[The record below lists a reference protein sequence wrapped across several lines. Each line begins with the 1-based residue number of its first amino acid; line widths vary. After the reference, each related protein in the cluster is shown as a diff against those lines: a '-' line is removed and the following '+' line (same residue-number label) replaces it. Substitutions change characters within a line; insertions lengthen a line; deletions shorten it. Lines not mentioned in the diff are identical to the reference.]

1 MRRIIFH
8 IGPEKTGS
16 TLVQSYAELNEDAI
30 KDASCRPVKFL
41 GPAAVRDSGLLA
53 DAQSVVT
60 GRQKDI
66 PGLANLL
73 AQAEADMTVIIS
85 HESLFGHPDTAG
97 FYGSNGGRKVLIQ
110 RMLEGSHDAGE
121 FVFYYKQPHK
131 LIESYYRHHIMHG
144 GNLDPMEYLKRVP
157 LLKMSFIELR
167 NDLISMAGS
176 DRVTMLNASINNAES
191 FFRNFFLS
199 LQLIIDSKSILV
211 PTQTNKSWSAL
222 KTDLTRIANTRMNP
236 DERIG
241 WVRAM
246 SSIPLGENSNAP
258 MVPSI
263 VTQLVER
270 VYRDE
275 HVKLTT
281 LLNDK
286 YSDGVK

>member
-16 TLVQSYAELNEDAI
+16 TLVQSYAEQNKGAI
-30 KDASCRPVKFL
+30 KDAWSSPVTFF

-53 DAQSVVT
+53 DSQGVVS
-60 GRQKDI
+60 GKQKDL
-66 PGLANLL
+66 PGLVDLL
-73 AQAEADMTVIIS
+73 AQAEDDVTVIIS

-97 FYGSNGGRKVLIQ
+97 FYGSNGGRKTLI
-110 RMLEGSHDAGE
+110 RCMLDGSHNVGE

-131 LIESYYRHHIMHG
+131 LIESYYRHHVLHG
-144 GNLDPMEYLKRVP
+144 GDSDPMEYLKRVP
-157 LLKMSFIELR
+157 LLEMSFVSLR
-167 NDLISMAGS
+167 NDLVSIASA
-176 DRVTMLNASINNAES
+176 DRVTMLNASIDSAEA
-191 FFRNFFLS
+191 FFRRFCLS
-199 LQLIIDSKSILV
+199 LQLSIDCTNLSI
-211 PTQTNKSWSAL
+211 PAQTNKTWSSL
-222 KTDLTRIANTRMNP
+222 KTELTRIANTQMNQS
-236 DERIG
+236 ERIG

-246 SSIPLGENSNAP
+246 SSIPLGENSNSP

-275 HVKLTT
+275 HITLTA

-286 YSDGVK
+286 YSDGVE